1 MSASSSRVSQQSQN
15 NHNKL
20 LQNANEVSV
29 ESEIFEKTS
38 ITTIAQI
45 KEFLE
50 GLYSSKEANPAIN
63 KRLETVNKR
72 LQEIYEQ
79 EFADNKVFKSKQL
92 K

>member
-1 MSASSSRVSQQSQN
+1 MSASSSRVSQQQSQN
-15 NHNKL
+15 NNTF

-38 ITTIAQI
+38 ITTTAQI
-45 KEFLE
+45 KDFLE

-72 LQEIYEQ
+72 LQEIY
-79 EFADNKVFKSKQL
+79 
-92 K
+92 

>member
-15 NHNKL
+15 NNKL

-72 LQEIYEQ
+72 LQ
-79 EFADNKVFKSKQL
+79 
-92 K
+92 